1 MGSIV
6 DLDEICYIKKVQ
18 FPSKTNDNLV
28 IKNFSHMNVNPGQ
41 FSRLIIH

>member
-6 DLDEICYIKKVQ
+6 DLDEIYYIKKVQ

-28 IKNFSHMNVNPGQ
+28 IKNFSHMRMSILVN
-41 FSRLIIH
+41 LAD